1 MSKSLTKH
9 ISLLMFIIF
18 VMSSA
23 RMGADRLVHDM
34 QHVNHV
40 DHEITL
46 HHHHESDDHDDEDN
60 TLVFNE
66 HQMLHAIDLVQFF
79 LVQVPVANSAPILLS
94 FTPPQ
99 PSTQFLPLPS
109 FDPPFRPPQSIFSA

>member
-1 MSKSLTKH
+1 MGKSLTKH

-46 HHHHESDDHDDEDN
+46 HHHRRRMVMTVEI
-60 TLVFNE
+60 TLTAPGIKC
-66 HQMLHAIDLVQFF
+66 AIDLVQFF
-79 LVQVPVANSAPILLS
+79 LVQIPLANSAPILS
-94 FTPPQ
+94 GFAPTTKCQ
-99 PSTQFLPLPS
+99 FPSSSLF
-109 FDPPFRPPQSIFSA
+109 